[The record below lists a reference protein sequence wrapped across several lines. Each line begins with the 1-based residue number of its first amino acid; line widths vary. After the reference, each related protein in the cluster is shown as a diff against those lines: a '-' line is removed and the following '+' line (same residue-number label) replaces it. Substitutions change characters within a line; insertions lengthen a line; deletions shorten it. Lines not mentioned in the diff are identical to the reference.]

1 MPHPLPTPTVPLAA
15 RVPLEVDA
23 LRRRLQRLTGDTV
36 PDLLTK
42 ALRALKH
49 SLSICADVERTS

>member
-1 MPHPLPTPTVPLAA
+1 
-15 RVPLEVDA
+15 VPLEVDA